1 MNDLPLLDSLVEKTK
16 VNWHSIA
23 DSINITR
30 NKLYH
35 WYTET
40 HLRRSFNSKMTIEER
55 KQMLNFIMLSIN
67 NREIEDINFQQKLK
81 QYVFKDKNIHRVEF
95 SMVFNNI
102 MRTKAVK
109 NAI

>member
-1 MNDLPLLDSLVEKTK
+1 
-16 VNWHSIA
+16 
-23 DSINITR
+23 
-30 NKLYH
+30 
-35 WYTET
+35 
-40 HLRRSFNSKMTIEER
+40 
-55 KQMLNFIMLSIN
+55 MLSIN